1 MFFDRFAFSQAKFDF
16 HKGQSVLFLFEM
28 AIMVLLILT
37 IIIIERYANRSDTK
51 KIEEK
56 TFKTEE

>member
-1 MFFDRFAFSQAKFDF
+1 
-16 HKGQSVLFLFEM
+16 M
-28 AIMVLLILT
+28 AIMVLVILT